1 VKNGTK
7 PQPLWAYVYQ
17 IVPSQTLSRLQSIRA
32 LLQDEHA
39 RAEHEARH
47 WASRVVTEGET
58 TRILIVT
65 DNKDTRQPI
74 DRQLVEELSRLTVTV
89 TVSEPLVV
97 AG

>member
-1 VKNGTK
+1 
-7 PQPLWAYVYQ
+7 
-17 IVPSQTLSRLQSIRA
+17 
-32 LLQDEHA
+32 
-39 RAEHEARH
+39 
-47 WASRVVTEGET
+47 
-58 TRILIVT
+58 VT